1 VNYDA
6 VQRLREPAAW
16 ALIAAAGLQVLA
28 GLILLFNGPSF
39 TLQALSEVSY
49 GSTITGVTLGG
60 IVVLAVLLVT
70 RGESPSPQARTIVI
84 AGLAVLGIAI
94 AFGVVTWLASLGAP
108 GGESGTGAS
117 AKAAVFLYGA
127 AKLIVLGIA
136 GYFVFTVFQ
145 ALRPARPAAQQ
156 PGSIPP
162 GQGYGYPPQD
172 QAYGGYAQPQGY
184 GQQPYQQYGQ
194 PDYQQQQ
201 QQPYAQPQGYEQQSY
216 GQQGYEQ
223 QGYEQQGYG
232 QPQAYEQPHGGY
244 EQPQGGYEQPG
255 YAAQPQP
262 PQPAAEGEGDAGLWT
277 QSYGSSDPQ
286 QAPGHPQS
294 GEENDQNWY
303 RDDRR

>member
-28 GLILLFNGPSF
+28 GLILLFNGSSF

-108 GGESGTGAS
+108 GGENGTGAS

-127 AKLIVLGIA
+127 AKLTLLGIA

-145 ALRPARPAAQQ
+145 ALQPARPAPQ

-162 GQGYGYPPQD
+162 GGQGYGYPQQD
-172 QAYGGYAQPQGY
+172 QPYGGYAQQQGY
-184 GQQPYQQYGQ
+184 GQQYPQYGQ

-201 QQPYAQPQGYEQQSY
+201 QQQPY
-216 GQQGYEQ
+216 GQPQGYEQ
-223 QGYEQQGYG
+223 QGYEQQ
-232 QPQAYEQPHGGY
+232 PQAYEQGYEQGYGQQGY
-244 EQPQGGYEQPG
+244 EQPQSYEQPG
-255 YAAQPQP
+255 YGAQPQQ
-262 PQPAAEGEGDAGLWT
+262 PQAEGEGDAGLWT
-277 QSYGSSDPQ
+277 QSYGSSDPL